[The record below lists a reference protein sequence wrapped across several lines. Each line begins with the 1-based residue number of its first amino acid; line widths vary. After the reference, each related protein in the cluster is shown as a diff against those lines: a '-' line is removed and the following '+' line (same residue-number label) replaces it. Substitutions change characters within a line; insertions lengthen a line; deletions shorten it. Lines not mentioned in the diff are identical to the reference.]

1 MIKTTF
7 ITATILASA
16 LAAPALANSD
26 ATGSSGLI
34 IPQMDAEKGRELYA
48 SKGCVVCHSIRDIGG
63 TDAPAL
69 DAEYMDS
76 PMNPFDFAARMWR
89 GAETMVSMQRE
100 ELGYVI
106 ELDGEELAS
115 IIAFVHDADEQKK
128 FSADDFPEE
137 IKEIIE
143 ELDGED
149 H

>member
-1 MIKTTF
+1 
-7 ITATILASA
+7 
-16 LAAPALANSD
+16 
-26 ATGSSGLI
+26 
-34 IPQMDAEKGRELYA
+34 
-48 SKGCVVCHSIRDIGG
+48 
-63 TDAPAL
+63 
-69 DAEYMDS
+69 MDS